1 MSDASFNAYGYL
13 KGLGY
18 SDAAVSGILGNLQ
31 NESGNN
37 LNTRAIHDSGTGL
50 GIAGWRDPSPGKGRK
65 TNLINFARERGEDVH
80 SLKTQLDFLD
90 HELKTT
96 ESGVYKRLM
105 GASTPDEAALA
116 FISFERPQGWT
127 AANPQGGHNW
137 EGRRRT
143 AVDVYNKFS
152 GSKAAALPTV
162 RATFDNGSRVND
174 SDLRPDSPVTDIERR
189 DAASKVEGL
198 GFWGSAY
205 ESAKD
210 ASPVTWALRGMEDM
224 QPDPDFKWSKRQD
237 LLNEVTKG
245 VPRQYWD
252 AFEDATS
259 EAHARTIRS
268 RIDSQLEM
276 QQRIAASGWKGTAG
290 ALLGELLEPVGLAS
304 SILVPEAAG
313 VAKLGRMGR
322 ILASG
327 ATAAAS
333 NVALEMPRFVSKETA
348 ETSDL
353 MWAAGTGM
361 VLGGAFGALR
371 RNPATQAEA
380 DALRRVGRSL
390 QEEGEHL
397 NAGTALGSG
406 SVGAARFSRPD
417 VLHQEVEAWKL
428 AHAPE
433 TGIAGPLRFDS
444 VGQLKA
450 SESPVARAVGG
461 KLGLDAVGNKDK
473 SIANE
478 FAATEYQRRVHDGAM
493 NELARDWH
501 PAFKSYLK
509 DKDVGWADKAA
520 AERTFREEI
529 AAAIR
534 NTDPSRETEFSPQ
547 AKKMAATIR
556 KLHQQYADLAQDPG
570 KLSGSK
576 LEPLPGFERPMDS
589 TNYLMRQRSN
599 QRIAEKTKLFGDPA
613 ISAAYAKGF
622 KAMHP
627 GVDDVVARKWADGY
641 VKRLRELAAD
651 VDLKGDRAV
660 SGRDTDALRE
670 MMEEFGTMKP
680 DEIENVLGLLKG
692 KEDPKAGASPRG
704 KARALYDETF
714 TDHLTVTDKTDPRYG
729 QTLEFRL
736 MDLFENDAISV
747 FEGYSRQMS
756 GLLGLHQVRVKNPLF
771 TDMHVRPIKRAGVEL
786 IDSPATPII
795 RTEAGTAEL
804 RLQNGNMVLD
814 KFELKGTDPEEARSL
829 LETAVDYASAAGHKL
844 VSGPKVDDAMA
855 NLFKSLKGDWKV
867 NSPEGRKRT
876 VKGQKVNETKDGSPV
891 FEVSGE
897 WKPPTNEPEMLVS
910 GLSKSADWEK
920 MMQRL
925 AQTWDDAFQSGKV
938 DEKGRKA
945 GLELDRQNLD
955 YLRRSVLGLSTEA
968 DQTQWG
974 QALRRLRD
982 YNFIRVMGNVGFAQ
996 VNEFFHVASSVGLKA
1011 SLSAMPAFRHMIRD
1025 ARTGQLSDEI
1035 ARDIE
1040 YLTNYGT
1047 DWVRGSLHSKIEA
1060 GGGHIDGKFADTLG
1074 DRYDATMSKLKRATS
1089 ALSLMAPINTG
1100 LQRFAARGVYA
1111 KFAHMADGD
1120 AVNWDRLA
1128 AMGIDR
1134 DMGNRIFKMIRE
1146 NRTFIDGDIEGRQ
1159 LPRMNIEKW
1168 PDREAAAAFEMG
1180 ATRWAEY
1187 AVLKNDPG
1195 AMSRV
1200 MGTWFGKLVFQFRSF
1215 VMGAWSRHLLHNI
1228 HMRDWETASTF
1239 LLTGIGGVL
1248 SHIAYSHYRFATDPQ
1263 REKKL
1268 DQALSWQ
1275 GLLAGGFQRTSWS
1288 SFMPTMVDSAL
1299 GAAGVEPVFGYR
1311 MSGQASNFI
1320 TGNPTFSLLD
1330 DAQKGVGAMAG
1341 NLLKEDNQLSQQ
1353 DVRGLAK
1360 AFPWGNWVPFI
1371 HLMNT
1376 AISDL
1381 PEFDKKK
1388 KPERPNRAF

>member
-31 NESGNN
+31 NESGSS
-37 LNTRAIHDSGTGL
+37 LNTRAVHDNGTGI

-65 TNLINFARERGEDVH
+65 TNLMNFARERGEDVY

-90 HELKTT
+90 HELKTV
-96 ESGVYKRLM
+96 ERGVYNRLM
-105 GASTPDEAALA
+105 SSKTPDEAAHA

-127 AANPQGGHNW
+127 AANPAGGHNW
-137 EGRRRT
+137 AGRRKT
-143 AVDVYNKFS
+143 AVEVYNKFS
-152 GSKAAALPTV
+152 GSAPISLA
-162 RATFDNGSRVND
+162 ATFDNGSPLTHD
-174 SDLRPDSPVTDIERR
+174 SIRPASPVTDMERR

-210 ASPVTWALRGMEDM
+210 ASPVTWALRGMEDH

-245 VPRQYWD
+245 VPQQYWD

-268 RIDSQLEM
+268 RIDSQLET

-290 ALLGELLEPVGLAS
+290 ALLGEMLEPVGLAAS
-304 SILVPEAAG
+304 FIVPEAAG
-313 VAKLGRMGR
+313 VAKLGRMAR
-322 ILASG
+322 IAAAG
-327 ATAAAS
+327 GTAAAT

-353 MWAAGTGM
+353 LWAAGTGL

-371 RNPATQAEA
+371 RNPAMEAEA
-380 DALRRVGRSL
+380 DALARVGRSL
-390 QEEGEHL
+390 QEEGERL

-417 VLHQEVEAWKL
+417 TLHGEVDAWLK
-428 AHAPE
+428 AEAPE
-433 TGIAGPLRFDS
+433 TALARARFDS
-444 VGQLKA
+444 VGQLKS

-473 SIANE
+473 SIKND
-478 FAATEYQRRVHDGAM
+478 FAATEYQQRVHDSAM
-493 NELARDWH
+493 SELARDWH
-501 PAFKSYLK
+501 PTFKSYLK
-509 DKDVGWADKAA
+509 DKDIGWSDRAE
-520 AERTFREEI
+520 AERTLREEI
-529 AAAIR
+529 ATVIR
-534 NTDPSRETEFSPQ
+534 NTDPTREVEFSPQ

-556 KLHQQYADLAQDPG
+556 KLHQQFADLAQDPG
-570 KLSGSK
+570 RLSGQK

-589 TNYLMRQRSN
+589 TNYLMRQRSD

-613 ISAAYAKGF
+613 IKSAYAKGF
-622 KAMHP
+622 QAMNP
-627 GVDDVVARKWADGY
+627 GMDATLARKWADGY

-651 VDLKGDRAV
+651 VDMKGDRAV
-660 SGRDTDALRE
+660 SGHDLDAMRE
-670 MMEEFGTMKP
+670 MMEEFGTLKP
-680 DEIENVLGLLKG
+680 DEIENILGFMKG

-704 KARALYDETF
+704 KSRALYDETF
-714 TDHLTVTDKTDPRYG
+714 TDHLTVTDKSDPRYG

-736 MDLFENDAISV
+736 MDLFENDALSV

-771 TDMHVRPIKRAGVEL
+771 TPDHIRPIKRPGVEL
-786 IDSPATPII
+786 IDSPSTPII
-795 RTEAGTAEL
+795 RTANGTAEL
-804 RLQNGNMVLD
+804 RLRNGDMVLD
-814 KFELKGTDPEEARSL
+814 KFELKTSDPEQIREL

-844 VSGPKVDDAMA
+844 VSDRRVDDVLSDAF
-855 NLFKSLKGDWKV
+855 NSLKGDWKV
-867 NSPEGRKRT
+867 NSPNGRKKT

-910 GLSKSADWEK
+910 GLSKEADWNK

-925 AQTWDDAFQSGKV
+925 AQTWDERVTSGAVTHDARVK
-938 DEKGRKA
+938 
-945 GLELDRQNLD
+945 GLELDTQNLE
-955 YLRRSVLGLSTEA
+955 YLRRAVLGQTHGL
-968 DQTQWG
+968 DQTGWG
-974 QALRRLRD
+974 HALRRLRD
-982 YNFIRVMGNVGFAQ
+982 YNFIRLMGNVGFAQ
-996 VNEFFHVASSVGLKA
+996 VNEFFHVTASVGLKA
-1011 SLSAMPAFRHMIRD
+1011 SLSAMPAFRHILRD

-1060 GGGHIDGKFADTLG
+1060 GGGNIDGRFAGTLG
-1074 DRYDATMSKLKRATS
+1074 DRYDAGMAKLKRATT
-1089 ALSLMAPINTG
+1089 AMSLMAPINTG
-1100 LQRFAARGVYA
+1100 LQRFAARGIYA

-1120 AVNWDRLA
+1120 AVNWDRLT
-1128 AMGIDR
+1128 AMGIDK

-1146 NRTFIDGDIEGRQ
+1146 NRTFIDGDVAGRK

-1168 PDREAAAAFEMG
+1168 PDQEAAAAFQMG
-1180 ATRWAEY
+1180 ATRWAKY
-1187 AVLKNDPG
+1187 AVLANDPG

-1200 MGTWFGKLVFQFRSF
+1200 MGNWFGKLVFQFRSF
-1215 VMGAWSRHLLHNI
+1215 VMGAWSRHLMHNI
-1228 HMRDWETASTF
+1228 HMRDWETAATF
-1239 LLTGIGGVL
+1239 LLTGFGGVL
-1248 SHIAYSHYRFATDPQ
+1248 THIAYSHYRFASDPR
-1263 REKKL
+1263 REEKL
-1268 DQALSWQ
+1268 DKALSWQ

-1288 SFMPTMVDSAL
+1288 SFIPTVADSAL
-1299 GAAGVEPVFGYR
+1299 AMAGQDPVFGFR
-1311 MSGQASNFI
+1311 MSGQASNFL
-1320 TGNPTFSLLD
+1320 TGNPTFSLVD
-1330 DAQKGVGAMAG
+1330 DAQKGLGTIGG
-1341 NLLKEDNQLSQQ
+1341 NLLSGDNNMSQQ
-1353 DVRGLAK
+1353 DARNVAK

-1376 AISDL
+1376 MTRDL
-1381 PEFDKKK
+1381 PEYDKRQR
-1388 KPERPNRAF
+1388 PEKAQRAF

>member
-1 MSDASFNAYGYL
+1 MSDASFNTYGYL

-31 NESGNN
+31 NESGAS
-37 LNTRAIHDSGTGL
+37 LDTRAVHDSGTGL
-50 GIAGWRDPSPGKGRK
+50 GIAGWRDPSPGRGRK
-65 TNLINFARERGEDVH
+65 TNLMNFARERGEDVH

-105 GASTPDEAALA
+105 SSSTPDEAALA
-116 FISFERPQGWT
+116 FISFERPKGWS
-127 AANPQGGHNW
+127 AANPAGGHNW

-143 AVDVYNKFS
+143 AVEVFNKFS
-152 GSKAAALPTV
+152 GSKAADLPSVRSTV
-162 RATFDNGSRVND
+162 EPGRVTD
-174 SDLRPDSPVTDIERR
+174 EALRPNSPVTDIERR

-205 ESAKD
+205 ESVKD
-210 ASPVTWALRGMEDM
+210 ASPVTWALRGLEDH
-224 QPDPDFKWSKRQD
+224 QPDPDFRWSKRQD

-245 VPRQYWD
+245 VPQQYWD
-252 AFEDATS
+252 AFDDATS

-268 RIDSQLEM
+268 RIDGQLEM

-290 ALLGELLEPVGLAS
+290 ALLGEMLEPVGLGA
-304 SILVPEAAG
+304 SILIPEAAG

-327 ATAAAS
+327 ATAAAG
-333 NVALEMPRFVSKETA
+333 NVALELPRFVSKETA

-353 MWAAGTGM
+353 LWAAGTGM

-390 QEEGEHL
+390 QEEGELL
-397 NAGTALGSG
+397 NGGTALGSG

-417 VLHQEVEAWKL
+417 VLHQEVEAWMK
-428 AHAPE
+428 ADAPE
-433 TGIAGPLRFDS
+433 TAMAALRFDA
-444 VGQLKA
+444 VGQLKS

-473 SIANE
+473 SIKND
-478 FAATEYQRRVHDGAM
+478 FAATEYQQRTHDSAM
-493 NELARDWH
+493 SELARDWH

-509 DKDVGWADKAA
+509 ERDIGWADKAA
-520 AERTFREEI
+520 AERTLREEI
-529 AAAIR
+529 AAVIR
-534 NTDPSRETEFSPQ
+534 NTDPTRDPEFSAQ
-547 AKKMAATIR
+547 AKAMAATIR
-556 KLHQQYADLAQDPG
+556 KLHQQYADLAQNPG
-570 KLSGSK
+570 KLSGSQ
-576 LEPLPGFERPMDS
+576 LEPLPGFSGTLDS

-613 ISAAYAKGF
+613 IKAAYAKGF

-627 GVDDVVARKWADGY
+627 KVDDEVARKWADGY

-660 SGRDTDALRE
+660 GGQDLDALRE
-670 MMEEFGTMKP
+670 MMEEFGTLKP

-692 KEDPKAGASPRG
+692 KQDPKAGASPRG
-704 KARALYDETF
+704 KTRALYDETF
-714 TDHLTVTDKTDPRYG
+714 TDPLTVTDRTDPRYG

-736 MDLFENDAISV
+736 MDLFENDALAV

-771 TDMHVRPIKRAGVEL
+771 TDMHVRPIKRGDVEIRESVSQPDILTAAGEL
-786 IDSPATPII
+786 N
-795 RTEAGTAEL
+795 L
-804 RLQNGNMVLD
+804 RLDTGNLRID
-814 KFELKGTDPEEARSL
+814 GLALKTNDPDAIRNLVEVA
-829 LETAVDYASAAGHKL
+829 ADYAAERGVKL
-844 VSGPKVDDAMA
+844 VSGPKVDDVLA
-855 NLFKSLKGDWKV
+855 NALNSLKGDWKV
-867 NSPEGRKRT
+867 HSPAGRKRT
-876 VKGQKVNETKDGSPV
+876 VNKVKVNETKDGSPV
-891 FEVSGE
+891 FEISGE
-897 WKPPTNEPEMLVS
+897 WKPPSNEPEMLVT
-910 GLSKSADWEK
+910 GLSKDADWER

-925 AQTWDDAFQSGKV
+925 AQTWEEQFQTGKV
-938 DEKGRKA
+938 THEGREK

-955 YLRRSVLGLSTEA
+955 HLRNQVLGRSSEV
-968 DQTQWG
+968 DQSKWG

-996 VNEFFHVASSVGLKA
+996 VNEFFHAASSVGLKA
-1011 SLSAMPAFRHMIRD
+1011 TLSAMPAFRHMLRD

-1060 GGGHIDGKFADTLG
+1060 GGGHIDGRFGDTLG
-1074 DRYDATMSKLKRATS
+1074 DRYDATMAKLKRATT
-1089 ALSLMAPINTG
+1089 AMSLMAPINTG

-1120 AVNWDRLA
+1120 AVNWDRLT

-1134 DMGNRIFKMIRE
+1134 EMGNRIFKMIRE
-1146 NRTFIDGDIEGRQ
+1146 NRTFLDGDVEGRK

-1168 PDREAAAAFEMG
+1168 PDQEAAAAFQMG

-1187 AVLKNDPG
+1187 AILRNDPG

-1200 MGTWFGKLVFQFRSF
+1200 MGTWWGKIIFQFRSF
-1215 VMGAWSRHLLHNI
+1215 VMGAWSRHLMHNI

-1239 LLTGIGGVL
+1239 LLTGLGGVL
-1248 SHIAYSHYRFATDPQ
+1248 THIAYSHYRFASDPR
-1263 REKKL
+1263 REEKL
-1268 DQALSWQ
+1268 DKALSWE

-1288 SFMPTMVDSAL
+1288 SFMPTMVDTAL
-1299 GAAGVEPVFGYR
+1299 GAAGVDPVFGYR
-1311 MSGQASNFI
+1311 MSGQPSSMLS
-1320 TGNPTFSLLD
+1320 NPTTTLFD
-1330 DAQKGVGAMAG
+1330 DAQKGLGGVLG
-1341 NLLKEDNQLSQQ
+1341 NVLSRDNQLSQQ
-1353 DVRGLAK
+1353 DVRHAVR
-1360 AFPWGNWVPFI
+1360 AFPWGNWVPFV

-1376 AISDL
+1376 FIQDL
-1381 PEFDKKK
+1381 PEYDKRPRRDA
-1388 KPERPNRAF
+1388 PERAF